1 MTETNH
7 TFHIPVMGTAFTID
21 SPAKVARYGISSVI
35 SCVDDV
41 LIEKMRRLY
50 CRMMGEE
57 CTPIEKTDPDA
68 RANRITAYLN
78 LLDHIVKEQV
88 ERLKHSAFE
97 FGSEIH
103 RYFELL
109 PETSALK
116 QMYIRMQ
123 GLKNTNEKL
132 SLQEELRK
140 RIEPG
145 SIDINIMTK
154 LDRANFAADGTP
166 LAAEFNDAMAALRG
180 YAKSTLASSIVFSAG
195 FNGRLYSYV
204 EKFKD
209 FHATDDGFIK
219 KKIVI
224 KVNDFR
230 SAMTQGKFFAKKG
243 LWVSEYRVESGLNC
257 GGHAF
262 AHGGNLMGPSLE
274 EFKAKKDELVSSLF
288 EIYNKALAQKGR
300 KTFEAPHPVR
310 ITAQGGIGT
319 ARENQFLLDHY
330 DLDGTG
336 WGTPFLLVPEATTVD
351 QATLEKLCAATHEE
365 LFLSN
370 VSPLGVP
377 FNNLRNSSS
386 EEYKAARI
394 REGRPGSRCAKGYL
408 VSSTEYS
415 KKPACLASRFYQNKK
430 LEELNSQGL
439 DPEQLRQ
446 EQEAVMDKAC
456 LCNDLAGAALLLHNL
471 QEEGEPS
478 PKPAICPGPN
488 LAYFP
493 RTFSLE
499 EMVDHI
505 YGRTDLLGPISR
517 PHMFMAELQMYIDYL
532 EREVQGYLASP
543 NEQRARYVREYRQDL
558 MRGMEY
564 YEELIPEME
573 QESQA
578 HRSQM
583 LMDLNACR
591 SSLEN
596 LSEKYP
602 QLPWQAS

>member
-1 MTETNH
+1 MTKTIH

-21 SPAKVARYGISSVI
+21 SPAKVAKYGISSVI

-41 LIEKMRRLY
+41 LIEKMRRFY
-50 CRMMGEE
+50 CSMMGEE
-57 CTPIEKTDPDA
+57 CNPIEKTDPDA

-78 LLDHIVKEQV
+78 LLDRMVKDQV
-88 ERLKHSAFE
+88 EKLKQSAFE
-97 FGSEIH
+97 IGSEIH
-103 RYFELL
+103 KYFELL
-109 PETSALK
+109 PEASALK
-116 QMYIRMQ
+116 QMYLKMQ
-123 GLKNTNEKL
+123 GLNNAEEQLT
-132 SLQEELRK
+132 LQEELRK

-154 LDRANFAADGTP
+154 LDRTNFAVDGTP
-166 LAAEFNDAMAALRG
+166 LGSEFNDAMAALRG
-180 YAKSTLASSIVFSAG
+180 YARSTLASSIVFSAG

-209 FHATDDGFIK
+209 FHANDEGFIK

-274 EFKAKKDELVSSLF
+274 EFKKKKEELVSSLF
-288 EIYNKALAQKGR
+288 EVYNKALAQKGR

-330 DLDGTG
+330 QLDGTG

-351 QATLEKLCAATHEE
+351 HDTLEKLCGATREE

-386 EEYKAARI
+386 EEHKGTRI
-394 REGRPGSRCAKGYL
+394 REGRPGSSCAKGFL
-408 VSSTEYS
+408 VSNTEYS
-415 KKPACLASRFYQNKK
+415 KKPVCLASRFYQKKK
-430 LEELNSQGL
+430 LEELSSMEL
-439 DPEQLRQ
+439 DRAQLKEQ
-446 EQEAVMDKAC
+446 QEAIMDKAC
-456 LCNDLAGAALLLHNL
+456 LCNDLAGAALLLYNL
-471 QEEGEPS
+471 HEEGEPP

-488 LAYFP
+488 LAYFS
-493 RTFSLE
+493 RTFSLK

-505 YGRTDLLGPISR
+505 YGRTDVLGSISR

-532 EREVQGYLASP
+532 EREVREYLAHP
-543 NEQRARYVREYRQDL
+543 NEQRARYLREYRDDL
-558 MRGMEY
+558 IRGMEY
-564 YEELIPEME
+564 YEELIPHIR
-573 QESQA
+573 QESSED
-578 HRSQM
+578 RSQM
-583 LMDLNACR
+583 LKDLNHCR
-591 SSLEN
+591 SSLES
-596 LSEKYP
+596 LSGKYSEF
-602 QLPWQAS
+602 L